1 MVRYLA
7 DQCTVFS
14 ICSLSAV
21 GFTSLPFVHGGKHWN
36 RDYSEDCMALV
47 TELIKPRTTSNPTSQ
62 PYLAKIC
69 PSIHWFTVFLH
80 VHRGAVCQC
89 WLSWVKQV
97 RPGMLHVSLF
107 LILLSN
113 LRSFFFRLCSR
124 SSHSL
129 SFSCRAFLNTWNIRI
144 KTPRSS

>member
-7 DQCTVFS
+7 DQCTVFN
-14 ICSLSAV
+14 ICSLFEV
-21 GFTSLPFVHGGKHWN
+21 GFTSLPFMHGGVNTETEIIHS
-36 RDYSEDCMALV
+36 REDCMALV

-129 SFSCRAFLNTWNIRI
+129 SFSCRAFLNT
-144 KTPRSS
+144 